1 MPASSSHIHA
11 DLKNQAIEAACKKL
25 PARPGY
31 EFGRNR
37 NVLSA
42 IFCLLSMT
50 SGTLRAE
57 LVFRTNSALALRRR
71 GDHHWYITPDELRFL
86 RLCRT
91 ANRSTKGLMAQCA
104 EGKVAGAEKCGRRR
118 KSMEDWREATEI
130 IEIEAKPTCAP
141 SPWRQEQQDD
151 GHRQRPQAVWSAA
164 TKSKPRPMR

>member
-37 NVLSA
+37 TVLSA

-71 GDHHWYITPDELRFL
+71 GDHRWYITPDELRFF
-86 RLCRT
+86 
-91 ANRSTKGLMAQCA
+91 ALMPDCESLNQVVD
-104 EGKVAGAEKCGRRR
+104 GTMRRR
-118 KSMEDWREATEI
+118 QSR
-130 IEIEAKPTCAP
+130 
-141 SPWRQEQQDD
+141 
-151 GHRQRPQAVWSAA
+151 
-164 TKSKPRPMR
+164 KSKKMWPSEEE

>member
-42 IFCLLSMT
+42 IFRLLSMT

-57 LVFRTNSALALRRR
+57 LVFRTNSALALRRH
-71 GDHHWYITPDELRFL
+71 GDHRWYITPDELRFL

-91 ANRSTKGLMAQCA
+91 ANRSTKWLMAQCA
-104 EGKVAGAEKCGRRR
+104 EGKVARAEKRGRRV
-118 KSMEDWREATEI
+118 WRIAGKRPRSPNRGEADLR
-130 IEIEAKPTCAP
+130 AKPVAAGAAERWP
-141 SPWRQEQQDD
+141 SATTSSGLERSDKI
-151 GHRQRPQAVWSAA
+151 QAR
-164 TKSKPRPMR
+164 RPMR